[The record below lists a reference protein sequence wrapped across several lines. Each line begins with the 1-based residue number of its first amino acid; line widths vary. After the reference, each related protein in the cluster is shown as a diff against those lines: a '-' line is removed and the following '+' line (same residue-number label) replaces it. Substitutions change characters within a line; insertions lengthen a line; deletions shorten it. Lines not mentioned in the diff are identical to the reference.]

1 MNLNIIEISKTYNN
15 GDSFALYK
23 FSQTL
28 EPGVYGLLGP
38 NGAGKTTLMN
48 ILTTNLKETSGR
60 VEWDDKPIKSL
71 GREYRSLIGYMPQ
84 QQKLYDDFSGE
95 EFLWYMASLKGLS
108 KSDAKIRIDKMLDI
122 VNLQDKKDERIKN
135 YSGGMKQRLLIAQ
148 ALLNDPKI
156 LIMDEPTAGLDPEER
171 IRIRNFISEISE
183 GKIVIIATHVMQD
196 IEYIADKII
205 LMKKGNIMEAGTPD
219 ELIRK
224 VDGNV
229 YEGIVNNKEIEELK
243 MQENV
248 LISNARYSGNER
260 NHVRIISKDKEK
272 ILQKMNQVEPDLE
285 DVYLFYEHFG

>member
-15 GDSFALYK
+15 GDSFALHK

-28 EPGVYGLLGP
+28 EPGVYGLLGT

-108 KSDAKIRIDKMLDI
+108 KTDAKIRIDKMLDI

>member
-15 GDSFALYK
+15 GDSFALHK

-28 EPGVYGLLGP
+28 EPGAYGLLGP

-108 KSDAKIRIDKMLDI
+108 KTDAKIRIDKMLDI